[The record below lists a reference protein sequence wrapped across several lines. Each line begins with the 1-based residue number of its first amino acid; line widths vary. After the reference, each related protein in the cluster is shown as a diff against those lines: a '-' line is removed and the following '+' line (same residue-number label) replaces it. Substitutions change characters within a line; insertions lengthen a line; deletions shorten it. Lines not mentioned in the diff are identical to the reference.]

1 MHRLEKLGLTCEKV
15 SSGGRTVISI
25 VDDAS
30 TVPSHYFSQLDQVDK
45 VINVSPRYPLTAT
58 APQDKSF
65 FIGATR
71 FGGGIPVVVAGP
83 CSVESRT
90 QILKTAARV
99 KQAGATALRGGAFKP
114 RTNPYDFC
122 GLGPE
127 ALAYLAEARA
137 ETGLPTVS
145 EVLSAEQIEMAQEH
159 IDVLQIGARNMYNY
173 ELLKEVGRTRKPV
186 LLKRAMSATIDELLQ
201 AAEYILLEGN
211 EKVILCERGIRTFE
225 ARTRNTLD
233 LNAVAMLKSMT
244 NLPVVVDPSHGTGR
258 ASLVKPMAL
267 AAIACGADGLLIEA
281 HLEPSKS
288 VSDAEQAITPDE
300 LAEIVVAAN
309 NIARLIQ
316 PTPPVPYTRP
326 FAESKNRRFDPPVS
340 TALPN

>member
-1 MHRLEKLGLTCEKV
+1 
-15 SSGGRTVISI
+15 
-25 VDDAS
+25 
-30 TVPSHYFSQLDQVDK
+30 
-45 VINVSPRYPLTAT
+45 
-58 APQDKSF
+58 
-65 FIGATR
+65 
-71 FGGGIPVVVAGP
+71 
-83 CSVESRT
+83 
-90 QILKTAARV
+90 
-99 KQAGATALRGGAFKP
+99 
-114 RTNPYDFC
+114 
-122 GLGPE
+122 
-127 ALAYLAEARA
+127 
-137 ETGLPTVS
+137 
-145 EVLSAEQIEMAQEH
+145 
-159 IDVLQIGARNMYNY
+159 
-173 ELLKEVGRTRKPV
+173 
-186 LLKRAMSATIDELLQ
+186 MSATIDELLQ

-316 PTPPVPYTRP
+316 PTPPVPYTHP